1 MFGCLF
7 FISSLL
13 TPLSNV
19 TVMEISL
26 VESQSSFSNAW
37 AYKRLS
43 VKAIL
48 ALNLLIDA
56 AKMFRKN
63 FLKLSQ

>member
-37 AYKRLS
+37 AYKRL
-43 VKAIL
+43 
-48 ALNLLIDA
+48 
-56 AKMFRKN
+56 
-63 FLKLSQ
+63 

>member
-13 TPLSNV
+13 TPLANE

-37 AYKRLS
+37 ACKRL
-43 VKAIL
+43 
-48 ALNLLIDA
+48 
-56 AKMFRKN
+56 
-63 FLKLSQ
+63 